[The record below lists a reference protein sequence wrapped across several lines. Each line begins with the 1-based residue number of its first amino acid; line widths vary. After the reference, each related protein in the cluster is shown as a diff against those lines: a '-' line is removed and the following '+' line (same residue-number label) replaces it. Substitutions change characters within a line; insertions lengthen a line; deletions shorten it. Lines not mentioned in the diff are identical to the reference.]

1 MDTGLTLSS
10 EPWKA
15 SSWCQGPVGF
25 DLRPSLI
32 NKSTVG
38 SGIVLNNVIQRF
50 GNDAGIISVPPIYV
64 NRPRSEAT

>member
-1 MDTGLTLSS
+1 M
-10 EPWKA
+10 
-15 SSWCQGPVGF
+15 GF